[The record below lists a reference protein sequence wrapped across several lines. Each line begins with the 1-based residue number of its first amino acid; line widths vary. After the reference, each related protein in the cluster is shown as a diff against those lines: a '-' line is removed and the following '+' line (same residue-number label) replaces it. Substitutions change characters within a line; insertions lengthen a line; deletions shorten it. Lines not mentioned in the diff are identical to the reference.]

1 MNVLQGIIAGVLE
14 DQKKRELS
22 DTQLDELIA
31 AAVPPIPVLEM
42 FRSKKLSV
50 IAEVKRSSPSKGA
63 LAEIPEPEALARKY
77 QHAGASVISVL
88 TEERKFG
95 GSLRDLSA
103 VKSAVEI
110 PVLRK
115 EFIVN
120 EYLVKESRA
129 FGADLILL
137 IAAALDNS
145 QLKDLYHLAQELGM
159 SVLLEVHDEL
169 ELERALDIQPAI
181 IGINSRNLKTLE
193 IDVSNFTNLLPKV
206 PENIIRVAES
216 GIASTAEVEL
226 AVRSGA
232 NAILVGES
240 LVKAEV
246 PEQRIKDFLNVA
258 NLI

>member
-1 MNVLQGIIAGVLE
+1 MNVLQGIISGVLE

-22 DTQLDELIA
+22 AAQLDELIQA
-31 AAVPPIPVLEM
+31 AMPPIPIVEK
-42 FRSKKLSV
+42 FRSEKLSV

-63 LAEIPEPEALARKY
+63 LAAIPEPEVLARKY
-77 QHAGASVISVL
+77 QNAGAAVISVL
-88 TEERKFG
+88 TEERRFG
-95 GSLRDLSA
+95 GSLSDLIA
-103 VKSAVEI
+103 VKKEVQI

-129 FGADLILL
+129 YGADLVLL
-137 IAAALDNS
+137 IAAALDDS
-145 QLKDLYHLAQELGM
+145 QLRDLYQLATELGM
-159 SVLLEVHDEL
+159 SVLLEVHDEI
-169 ELERALDIQPAI
+169 ELERALVIEPAI

-193 IDVSNFTNLLPKV
+193 IDISNFTKLLPKV
-206 PENIIRVAES
+206 PEDIIKIAES
-216 GIASTAEVEL
+216 GIASTSEVEL
-226 AVRSGA
+226 ALRSGA

-240 LVKAEV
+240 LVKAEI